1 MHLVT
6 LLTLTG
12 SFRIEITSITSN
24 RPSNNVRTIFVSVF
38 SLSLCLNP
46 TLSLSH
52 TLFLHYSPSPS
63 LSFSLSLSPI
73 LSLHLSTSFSLSL
86 RLVFWLCWKWLFEAV
101 LNVQSGIKHVKDK
114 KLFTST
120 KKTLKHLFKR
130 YYYCCTW
137 KTKTCSNRYGTSSL
151 HNGRKTYFWKNAFC
165 LNTNSNTQAC

>member
-6 LLTLTG
+6 LLMTG

-63 LSFSLSLSPI
+63 LSFSLSLSLTHTLPPSLYLLLPLSPSCI
-73 LSLHLSTSFSLSL
+73 LTLLKMIIWGSAKRAEWDKTCKGQKTIYKHQKNPQTSFQEILL
-86 RLVFWLCWKWLFEAV
+86 LLYLKNENLLKQIWNF
-101 LNVQSGIKHVKDK
+101 
-114 KLFTST
+114 FTT
-120 KKTLKHLFKR
+120 
-130 YYYCCTW
+130 
-137 KTKTCSNRYGTSSL
+137 
-151 HNGRKTYFWKNAFC
+151 
-165 LNTNSNTQAC
+165 